1 MPDYLKDEIEKVRKK
16 LRKVERMLGKLSA
29 QIPEEKLV
37 QLELEFKEKR
47 NEF

>member
-1 MPDYLKDEIEKVRKK
+1 MPDYLKEEIEKVRKE
-16 LRKVERMLGKLSA
+16 LRKVERMLGKLSV